1 MILDATLAWFSVFLA
16 ISVIVV
22 VVFLYRRSQ
31 QIVEKLSASEQKNQ
45 AILEAAVDGIITID
59 ADGTIV
65 SANTAA
71 ENIFGYDPGTLLNQD
86 ITLLMPSP
94 HRESHDTYIKSYLST
109 GKKRI
114 IGFSREVV
122 GVSKSGEE
130 FPMELAVGEF
140 YAEGKIFFTGIIH
153 DITERKKA
161 KEALQLAYSELEHRV
176 LERTKELAAA
186 NQRLMEGLEARKK
199 VENRLKLAAKVFE
212 HASEAIMITTAEGEI
227 VDVNQAFTTI
237 SEFQRED
244 VLGQN
249 PRIGKS
255 GRHDKAF
262 YQQMWDAIRHKGQW
276 AGEIWDRKKGG
287 AIYPKWLTINAVKD
301 EIGKIT
307 HFIGIFSDIS
317 HIKVTE
323 ERLERLAF
331 YDPLTQLPNRM
342 LFKDRLIHALDVCKR
357 HQKKGAVFFIDL
369 DRFKHVNDTLGHA
382 AGDKLLV
389 DVSQRISSC
398 VRATDTVARLGGD
411 EFTVILVNLDHG
423 YNAIAV
429 ANKII
434 DFVSEPIDID
444 GQQANVGASIG
455 IAVFPDDGV
464 TYDII
469 TKYADVAMY
478 QSKESGRGIYTF
490 FEEKMNAH
498 SAKRAMMEQHFYTGL
513 ADKEFV
519 LHYQPKVTVDS
530 GTIVGME
537 ALVRWQRLDGT
548 LVSPLDFIPFA
559 EETGFIVP
567 LGQSILKMA
576 CLYNKSLLEAGGPPL
591 KVAVNLSG
599 RQFLSKNLYQ
609 SIEAILKETGLAP
622 EYLDLE
628 VTESMMMKD
637 EQQAIMTL
645 KRLRDIGLSI
655 SMDDFGTGYSSLS
668 YLKRFPINALKIDQS
683 FVRDLTIGS
692 EDAAIVLA
700 IVSMAKSLKLRVIA
714 EGVENQSQW
723 DFLKTIGCHELQGY
737 FISRPLP
744 DQAFTAF
751 LNKTDRSK

>member
-1 MILDATLAWFSVFLA
+1 MIIDDTLAWFSVFLA
-16 ISVIVV
+16 ICVIILM
-22 VVFLYRRSQ
+22 VFLYRRSQ
-31 QIVEKLSASEQKNQ
+31 QVVDELRASEQKNQ
-45 AILEAAVDGIITID
+45 ATLEAAVDGIITID
-59 ADGTIV
+59 ANGTIV
-65 SANTAA
+65 SANAA
-71 ENIFGYDPGTLLNQD
+71 ADNVFGYDVGTLLGED
-86 ITLLMPSP
+86 ITILMPSP
-94 HRESHDTYIKSYLST
+94 HRESHDSYVKAYLNT
-109 GKKRI
+109 GKARI

-130 FPMELAVGEF
+130 FPLELSVGEF
-140 YAEGKIFFTGIIH
+140 YSGGKVFFTGFVH

-161 KEALQLAYSELEHRV
+161 KEALQLAYSELERRV
-176 LERTKELAAA
+176 LERTQELQAA
-186 NQRLMEGLEARKK
+186 NQRLTEGLEARKK

-212 HASEAIMITTAEGEI
+212 HASEAIIITNAEGEI
-227 VDVNQAFTTI
+227 VDVNQAYSTI
-237 SEFQRED
+237 SEFQREE
-244 VLGQN
+244 VLGKN
-249 PRIGKS
+249 PRMGQS
-255 GRHDKAF
+255 GRHDAEF
-262 YQQMWDAIRHKGQW
+262 YQRMWSAILHKGQW
-276 AGEIWDRKKGG
+276 AGELWDRKKSG

-301 EIGKIT
+301 ESGKIT
-307 HFIGIFSDIS
+307 HFVGIFSDIS
-317 HIKVTE
+317 HTKVTE

-342 LFKDRLIHALDVCKR
+342 LFKDRLTHAIDVCKR
-357 HQKKGAVFFIDL
+357 HQKQGAVFFIDL

-389 DVSQRISSC
+389 DVSRRISSC

-411 EFTVILVNLDHG
+411 EFTVILVDLDHEH
-423 YNAIAV
+423 NAITV

-455 IAVFPDDGV
+455 IAVFPDDGDS
-464 TYDII
+464 YDTI

-498 SAKRAMMEQHFYTGL
+498 SAKRAMMEQNFYTAL

-519 LHYQPKVTVDS
+519 LYYQPKITVDS
-530 GTIVGME
+530 GTVVGME
-537 ALVRWQRLDGT
+537 ALVRWQRPDGT
-548 LVSPLDFIPFA
+548 VVSPLDFIPFA

-567 LGQSILKMA
+567 LGQDILKMA
-576 CLYNKSLLEAGGPPL
+576 CLYNKSLIDTGGQPL

-599 RQFLSKNLYQ
+599 RQFLNKNLYQ
-609 SIEAILKETGLAP
+609 SIDTILQETGLSP

-655 SMDDFGTGYSSLS
+655 SIDDFGTGYSSLS

-683 FVRDLTIGS
+683 FVRDLTVGS
-692 EDAAIVLA
+692 EDAAIVSA
-700 IVSMAKSLKLRVIA
+700 IVSMAKSLNLRVIA
-714 EGVENQSQW
+714 EGVENQNQW
-723 DFLKTIGCHELQGY
+723 DFLKTIICHELQGY

-744 DQAFTAF
+744 EQAFTAF
-751 LNKTDRSK
+751 LNKKDRLK